1 LIQGEHNKMSKLV
14 GIDVGGTFTDFV
26 AFDPE
31 NSNLSVWK
39 TLSTPHDPIEG
50 ILKGLEMSD
59 KGSIKDLEH
68 LRLGTTIATNAI
80 LERKGSVVAY
90 VTTKGFRDVPFIQ
103 RGKRRSHYDITWI
116 KSKPLAKRRYCYEI
130 GGRIT
135 ARGEEFEPLN
145 EDEVR
150 SLAKTIAKDPNIKA
164 IAVCLLFSYVNP
176 SHERKVE
183 EIFSQECPEKPVS
196 ISYNVLPKWK
206 EYERAS
212 TTIADAY
219 IRPLVGHHVGQME
232 EKFAERGMGNKVSI
246 IKSNGGEMSLDAA
259 TQTPI
264 QMTLSGPTGGV
275 VGAKQ
280 IANLIGVDHL
290 VTLDMG
296 GTSTDVSTIV
306 DGRESFTTSFEI
318 EFAVPIQ
325 IPMIDI
331 RTMGAGG
338 GSLAW
343 IDSGGMLRVGPQSAG
358 AQPGPACYN
367 QGGTKA
373 TVTDANVVLGRIS
386 PDNFLGGKM
395 KLDAEAA
402 HKTVSEV
409 AKEIDKS
416 VEETALAIV
425 QIANNNMIGA
435 LRAQLTERG
444 LDPRDFTLLGFGG
457 AGPVHV
463 SDLMYQAGIPSGV
476 IPNHPGQFSAF
487 GFIMTDARIDL
498 ERTAQMT
505 SKVFDR
511 DHANRVISELSK
523 EASKSLH
530 EQGHKGNIH
539 LYRSLEMRYFGQ
551 NHELEVPI
559 SFDTFDDETIN
570 SCWELFHSAHRDRF
584 NFDIPGE
591 IIELISVKLTAVAVT
606 ESPNLPKLQKSDSK
620 AVPASS
626 RQVTFDNGPHETN
639 VYNRSE
645 LFSGQSFQGPAVIEE
660 PASVTVIR
668 PEHNVRIDDY
678 GHLIITTT

>member
-1 LIQGEHNKMSKLV
+1 MSQLV

-26 AFDPE
+26 AYNPNE
-31 NSNLSVWK
+31 RKLEVWK

-50 ILKGLEMSD
+50 ILGGLENSEA
-59 KGSIKDLEH
+59 GAIEAVEH

-90 VTTKGFRDVPFIQ
+90 VTTRGFRDVPFIQ
-103 RGKRRSHYDITWI
+103 RGKRQSHYDITWI
-116 KSKPLAKRRYCYEI
+116 KSKPLAKRRYCFEI

-135 ARGEEFEPLN
+135 ARGEEYEPLN
-145 EDEVR
+145 ENEIRD
-150 SLAKTIAKDPNIKA
+150 LAREIAKDANIKA
-164 IAVCLLFSYVNP
+164 IAICLLFSYVNP
-176 SHERKVE
+176 VHERRVA
-183 EIFSQECPEKPVS
+183 EIFSKECPDKPVS
-196 ISYNVLPKWK
+196 ISYEVLPKWK

-219 IRPLVGHHVGQME
+219 IRPLVSHHIGQME
-232 EKFAERGMGNKVSI
+232 RQFTERGVGKRVAV

-259 TQTPI
+259 TDSPI

-280 IANLIGVDHL
+280 IANLVGVDHL

-306 DGRESFTTSFEI
+306 KGRESFTTSFEI
-318 EFAVPIQ
+318 EFGVPIQ

-343 IDSGGMLRVGPQSAG
+343 IDKGGMLRVGPQSAG
-358 AQPGPACYN
+358 AQPGPACYS
-367 QGGTKA
+367 QGGTQA

-386 PDNFLGGKM
+386 PDNFLGGAM
-395 KLDAEAA
+395 KLDGDAA
-402 HKTVSEV
+402 RTAVAEV
-409 AKEIDKS
+409 AKAIDKS

-435 LRAQLTERG
+435 LRSVLTERG
-444 LDPRDFTLLGFGG
+444 LDPRDFTLLGMGG

-463 SDLMYQAGIPSGV
+463 SDLMHHAGIPNGL

-511 DHANRVISELSK
+511 NHANQVLSDLAN
-523 EASKSLH
+523 EAVASLK
-530 EQGHKGNIH
+530 EQGYTGEIQLH
-539 LYRSLEMRYFGQ
+539 RSLEMRYFGQ

-559 SFDTFDDETIN
+559 AFDEFNDVTIDTI
-570 SCWELFHSAHRDRF
+570 WELFHAAHRDRF

-591 IIELISVKLTAVAVT
+591 LIELISVKLTAVALT
-606 ESPNLPKLQKSDSK
+606 ESPDLPKLETASG
-620 AVPASS
+620 APAPSGT
-626 RQVTFDNGPHETN
+626 RQVVFDDGPLETAIYDRGSLLAGHTFE
-639 VYNRSE
+639 
-645 LFSGQSFQGPAVIEE
+645 GPAVIEE
-660 PASVTVIR
+660 PASVTVVR
-668 PEHNVRIDDY
+668 PGHTVRVDDY
-678 GHLIITTT
+678 GHLLVGDIAAGK